1 MTTPKLEAFA
11 RHLESE
17 GYGFISLPNGV
28 KLRNTHTGADHSLYS
43 LAPKYVRWTHG

>member
-1 MTTPKLEAFA
+1 MHDKIRPFA

-28 KLRNTHTGADHSLYS
+28 KLRNTHTGARIQVQITALNH
-43 LAPKYVRWTHG
+43 